1 MRGKELLSRKKLA
14 LFLGPVL
21 LLSAAGMCQTQELN
35 VRVISRRANVL
46 EKPRLKS
53 DVVGSV
59 KRWMLLQ
66 VDEKEGEWYKICL
79 PLKLEGYAL
88 SGYIHQSLVE
98 EVGKEVP
105 ASRAKFQEKKT
116 SVSDHKYGAGLGLG
130 SVFLYEKG
138 YGDGLRLSGNFYYK
152 IAERLSLEL
161 SIQTYRVNV
170 KEDAL
175 ELSVGKL
182 LMVPIQL
189 SLQGHFPLKNNFILY
204 LICGLGYYL
213 NNYSSRAIT
222 IPEMD
227 EKVNNSLGIHF
238 GGGVDYFFHKNI
250 ALSADLC
257 FCRVEPNVSI
267 TYLGERWLMGD
278 VNLSS
283 FILGI
288 GVKYFF

>member
-46 EKPRLKS
+46 EKPSLKS

-59 KRWMLLQ
+59 KRRMILH
-66 VDEKEGEWYKICL
+66 V
-79 PLKLEGYAL
+79 
-88 SGYIHQSLVE
+88 
-98 EVGKEVP
+98 VGKEIP

-175 ELSVGKL
+175 KLSKGKL

-213 NNYSSRAIT
+213 NSFSSR
-222 IPEMD
+222 IPELD
-227 EKVNNSLGIHF
+227 EQLNNSLGIHF